1 MILLLQLATVLPEIA
16 GTQCKVKQQIE
27 PSHMKLH
34 DREIGSQLSYL
45 QSRNACQTA
54 QYEYARAKDS
64 IYYQQV
70 KKISTITDREAFH
83 LKYQRV

>member
-1 MILLLQLATVLPEIA
+1 MMVLLQLATAQSEIA

-45 QSRNACQTA
+45 QSRNARLA
-54 QYEYARAKDS
+54 VRYE
-64 IYYQQV
+64 
-70 KKISTITDREAFH
+70 
-83 LKYQRV
+83 